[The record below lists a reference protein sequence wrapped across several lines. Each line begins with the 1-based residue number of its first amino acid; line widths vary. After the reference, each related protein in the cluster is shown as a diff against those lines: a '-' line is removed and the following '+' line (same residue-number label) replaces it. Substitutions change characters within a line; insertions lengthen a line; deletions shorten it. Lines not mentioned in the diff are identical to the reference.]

1 MQIFFVYTYEENLR
15 YGGIIMTD
23 FMQII
28 CDYLLENRCK
38 EFLPQEYYWHYTR
51 LAEKQESA
59 LLETLSDSQW
69 ELLEQYQT
77 TRNTMHSHELEA
89 MFLAAWQTS
98 RELA

>member
-1 MQIFFVYTYEENLR
+1 MHMKDTCTLGGVFYDRLYANNLR
-15 YGGIIMTD
+15 LPFRKPLQGIP
-23 FMQII
+23 
-28 CDYLLENRCK
+28 
-38 EFLPQEYYWHYTR
+38 PQEYYWHYTR

-59 LLETLSDSQW
+59 LLETLSESQW

-89 MFLAAWQTS
+89 MFLAAWKTS